1 MENKDLAFEIQK
13 LSKDFDAQRNTLSSV
28 IGLLVDLNEAV
39 NQGFEKV
46 NERLSALE
54 GKQGMQG
61 VNSQLLEIKHELH
74 KIQKAYNYEEIYSNV
89 QALNKGEA

>member
-1 MENKDLAFEIQK
+1 MALELQK

-28 IGLLVDLNEAV
+28 ISLLVDLNEAV
-39 NQGFEKV
+39 NQGFERV
-46 NERLSALE
+46 NERLSVLE

-89 QALNKGEA
+89 QTLNKGEA

>member
-1 MENKDLAFEIQK
+1 MENKDLALELQK

-28 IGLLVDLNEAV
+28 ISLLVDLNEAV
-39 NQGFEKV
+39 NQGFERV
-46 NERLSALE
+46 NERLSVLE

-89 QALNKGEA
+89 QTLNKGEA